1 MPRSVPVHNG
11 ITIIRNC
18 CLQVLKLI
26 EAALILRN
34 VSIAMQPMAKQ
45 HAGADQ
51 LQQLLSLSSTIHN
64 T

>member
-26 EAALILRN
+26 EAALLRN

-51 LQQLLSLSSTIHN
+51 LQQLLSLSSTIHY